1 MATFFIQYNER
12 VNNYWAR
19 EVEADTLEQAQVI
32 FLAEIQGEEPDDVDV
47 ITNWFEEN
55 E

>member
-1 MATFFIQYNER
+1 MPTFFIQYNER
-12 VNNYWAR
+12 VNNFWAR
-19 EVEADTLEQAQVI
+19 EIEAETLDQAQVI

-47 ITNWFEEN
+47 ITNWFETN